1 VLTLSLCG
9 CAEVDS
15 VFNTLDDV
23 FGVMKSKDELRRVCD
38 AVMENRD
45 QAEISY
51 RGRIVEV
58 EAQYDHLRNS
68 SYFMEHREDPQKSY
82 RQESYL
88 LDFTVE
94 KNKQGIAG
102 IYMVGETI
110 DRKSFDSKLVTKQKV
125 EVRGNI
131 SGLEKDGKDCV
142 ISLIRTRV
150 SPLSV
155 PVSAP

>member
-1 VLTLSLCG
+1 VLTLSLFG

-23 FGVMKSKDELRRVCD
+23 LGVMKSKDELRQVCD

-45 QAEISY
+45 QAEMSY
-51 RGRIVEV
+51 RGRVVEI
-58 EAQYDHLRNS
+58 EAQYDALRNS
-68 SYFMEHREDPQKSY
+68 SYFMEHRKDPQKSY

-94 KNKQGIAG
+94 KNKQGMAG

-110 DRKSFDSKLVTKQKV
+110 DRKSVDSRLATKQRV
-125 EVRGNI
+125 EVRGSI
-131 SGLEKDGKDCV
+131 SGLEKDGNDCV

-150 SPLSV
+150 SPLTA
-155 PVSAP
+155 PASAP